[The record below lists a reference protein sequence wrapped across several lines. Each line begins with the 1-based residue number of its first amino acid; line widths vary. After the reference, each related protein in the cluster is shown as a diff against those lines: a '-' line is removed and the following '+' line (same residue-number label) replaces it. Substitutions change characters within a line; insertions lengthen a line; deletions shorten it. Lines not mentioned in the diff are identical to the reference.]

1 MNVLGN
7 RGQEKEKD
15 GCEGRVFGEEEEG
28 LFGQGVDEVDA
39 EALPSFHPPIQ
50 MQKWTWRW
58 FHLHSAD
65 ERGEVELR
73 DVSLSFPAFLFDSEY
88 TFFF

>member
-1 MNVLGN
+1 LAIEARRKRKTGV
-7 RGQEKEKD
+7 KE
-15 GCEGRVFGEEEEG
+15 GFLVEEG